1 MGKFPCTKCG
11 KCCMNLDLS
20 TETQFLNR
28 GDGICKYFDMSNY
41 LCSIYETRPEICRV
55 YVQYKKNYK
64 QLYSWDD
71 FVKLNLKICAKLEEK
86 S

>member
-1 MGKFPCTKCG
+1 
-11 KCCMNLDLS
+11 MNVNLS
-20 TETQFLNR
+20 KETQFLNR

-41 LCSIYETRPEICRV
+41 LCSIYKIRPEICRV
-55 YVQYKKNYK
+55 DVQYQKNYK
-64 QLYSWDD
+64 QLYSWDE

>member
-1 MGKFPCTKCG
+1 MDKFPCTKCG
-11 KCCMNLDLS
+11 MNVDLS
-20 TETQFLNR
+20 KETQFLNR

-55 YVQYKKNYK
+55 DVQYKKHYK

-71 FVKLNLKICAKLEEK
+71 FVKLNLKICVKLEEK